1 MILLSDKLLLIA
13 NNPNSFAIWSTS
25 IIRRNLGLCKH
36 SQTYVIQNFQK
47 HCYGSNGIKIKI
59 WQGKIYQTN
68 LYSGVTENN
77 SRGRLKKVISKK
89 NQELRHWRGR
99 RWTQALFIWVVIKIM
114 LLPIKY
120 KFFRSFTSFRIQIN
134 FGFLEAFGTR

>member
-13 NNPNSFAIWSTS
+13 NNPNSFAIWSMS
-25 IIRRNLGLCKH
+25 IRRRNLGLCKH

-47 HCYGSNGIKIKI
+47 YCYGSNGIKIKI

-120 KFFRSFTSFRIQIN
+120 KFFRSFISFRIQIS